1 MLPINRFIVTANLHI
16 VINILFLQL
25 TMRHFKFQTNLQKA
39 DDFIFIHDGDR
50 LGIYNEEDACALA
63 YDIDEESSILHYM
76 ATESTSDVKVE
87 TVVQFVRTKS
97 NYGFSVTVSYDTGK

>member
-1 MLPINRFIVTANLHI
+1 
-16 VINILFLQL
+16 
-25 TMRHFKFQTNLQKA
+25 MRHFQFQTNLQKA

-63 YDIDEESSILHYM
+63 YDIDEESSILHYV
-76 ATESTSDVKVE
+76 ATESTSDLKVE
-87 TVVQFVRTKS
+87 TVVQFVRTKT